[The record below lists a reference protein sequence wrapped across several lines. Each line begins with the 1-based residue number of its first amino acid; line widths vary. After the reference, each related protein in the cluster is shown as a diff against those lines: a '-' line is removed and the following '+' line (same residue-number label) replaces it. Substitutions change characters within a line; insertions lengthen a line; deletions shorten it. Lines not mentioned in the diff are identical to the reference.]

1 MIDQEKLKAMIVQ
14 EFNEHARSVSDNMRQ
29 NFTLQRKDTDAMV
42 KRLGNNIQDALN
54 KIKDDVE
61 VDYRDMV
68 RQIEEKNDRN
78 IKLVVDD
85 VNSFGNKWDSE
96 LQKFQ
101 VMINKQV
108 EGQESQAKKEFAAL
122 LDQSMQTIE
131 DTLNNNIILQIRQLD
146 RGLKEVQGLEEKQE
160 RVEKFHKTSFDQL
173 KDNINEQ
180 VRMLEAL
187 QEQTAQS

>member
-29 NFTLQRKDTDAMV
+29 NFTLQRKDTDTMV

-160 RVEKFHKTSFDQL
+160 RVEKFHKTSFD
-173 KDNINEQ
+173 
-180 VRMLEAL
+180 
-187 QEQTAQS
+187 